1 MKEIKLSKGMVALV
15 DDEDYEYL
23 NQFKWYLTHSHY
35 KHYYAIRSVCVNK
48 KYKSIRMHRDIM
60 MPNHN
65 QEIDHIDHNGLNNQ
79 KLNLRICS
87 RAENSRNRTP
97 IGESKYLGVSY
108 VYSKYKDKIYSSIR
122 AYITIKDKYIH
133 LGCFKNEID
142 AAKCYDHRAKIEFG
156 EFANLNFKKRS

>member
-97 IGESKYLGVSY
+97 IGESKYLFIIIFIGV
-108 VYSKYKDKIYSSIR
+108 YKQYCLKHLQDNRLEEMVAIEVKD
-122 AYITIKDKYIH
+122 IKRYYEYPN
-133 LGCFKNEID
+133 G
-142 AAKCYDHRAKIEFG
+142 
-156 EFANLNFKKRS
+156 